1 MVYRTRVVINNVIK
15 IAKIEGVSEKAVRTA
30 IRRSSEDNSF
40 EEKPKN
46 RPKKGPASHR
56 LDKCTMKAF
65 EQKKEASERD
75 VAKKKLAR
83 RNQTFIAQKNG

>member
-1 MVYRTRVVINNVIK
+1 LLLRK
-15 IAKIEGVSEKAVRTA
+15 LAKIEGVNEKAVRTA

-40 EEKPKN
+40 EEKPKTG
-46 RPKKGPASHR
+46 PKKGPASHR

-75 VAKKKLAR
+75 VAKKMAR